1 MLSDVLLS
9 SLMDWNID
17 RKISTITLD
26 NCSTND
32 GMINCLLEKLNVSDL
47 LIDGLVLQMRC
58 AAHILN
64 LIVNDGLEIIS
75 GGIERIRDSM
85 VYWPAS
91 AARIENFEE
100 AARQLC
106 ISSTKKLCLDC
117 KTHWNSTFLM
127 LQIAAI
133 Y

>member
-26 NCSTND
+26 NYSTND

-64 LIVNDGLEIIS
+64 LIIKNGLEMIS
-75 GGIERIRDSM
+75 GATERIRDSV
-85 VYWPAS
+85 VY
-91 AARIENFEE
+91 
-100 AARQLC
+100 
-106 ISSTKKLCLDC
+106 
-117 KTHWNSTFLM
+117 
-127 LQIAAI
+127 
-133 Y
+133 